1 MLGTSNFQSSSWIFT
16 TYFFPGIDVA
26 INIEDWQDIEVQ
38 ILQKSAYLWV
48 SFVILKNLKRKKKHR
63 ALSREFSGNHCEE

>member
-1 MLGTSNFQSSSWIFT
+1 MLGTPNFQSSSWIFT

-38 ILQKSAYLWV
+38 VLQKSAYLWV
-48 SFVILKNLKRKKKHR
+48 SFVILKNLKRKNT
-63 ALSREFSGNHCEE
+63 EN

>member
-1 MLGTSNFQSSSWIFT
+1 MLGTSNFQSSSWICT

-38 ILQKSAYLWV
+38 ILQKSAYLRV
-48 SFVILKNLKRKKKHR
+48 RFVILKNLKSKNTEH
-63 ALSREFSGNHCEE
+63 

>member
-1 MLGTSNFQSSSWIFT
+1 MLCKSNFQSNSWIFT

-48 SFVILKNLKRKKKHR
+48 RFVILKNLERK
-63 ALSREFSGNHCEE
+63 NIEE